1 MSSLTENELE
11 VMNIL
16 WRHGE
21 LKPAEMQD
29 HYPRPIQNAALRFQ
43 LKVLLEK
50 KHITRRK
57 VGKAYYYRA
66 ATLRDGV
73 LRKMI
78 RRLSEVFSQ
87 GSTMGLIAELIQQEK
102 LSPEEIRK
110 LQKLAQTQTPS
121 PEATSKRKGRKP

>member
-1 MSSLTENELE
+1 MASLTENELE

-16 WRHGE
+16 WQYGE
-21 LKPAEMQD
+21 LKPAEMQA

-66 ATLRDGV
+66 ATARDGV

-78 RRLSEVFSQ
+78 RRMSEVFSQ
-87 GSTMGLIAELIQQEK
+87 GSAVGLIAEMIQQEN
-102 LSPEEIRK
+102 LSPDEIK
-110 LQKLAQTQTPS
+110 QLQKLARTQTPA
-121 PEATSKRKGRKP
+121 PKPTAKRKGRKS